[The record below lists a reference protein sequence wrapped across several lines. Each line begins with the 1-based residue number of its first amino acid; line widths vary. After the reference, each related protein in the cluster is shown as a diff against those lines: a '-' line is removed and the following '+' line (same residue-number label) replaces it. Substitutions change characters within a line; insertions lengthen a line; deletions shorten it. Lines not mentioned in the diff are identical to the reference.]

1 VGEGVI
7 VFVGV
12 FVAVTVIVGVLDGVV
27 VFVGVLVGV
36 NVLVG
41 VLVGVGATQL
51 LISQPRLSIIEI
63 QYEVSDN
70 TDGNSKENG
79 RLES

>member
-1 VGEGVI
+1 VGEGVT
-7 VFVGV
+7 VLVGV
-12 FVAVTVIVGVLDGVV
+12 LVAVTVIVGVFDGVT

-36 NVLVG
+36 
-41 VLVGVGATQL
+41 GAIQL
-51 LISQPRLSIIEI
+51 LISQPKSSIIET

>member
-1 VGEGVI
+1 M
-7 VFVGV
+7 F
-12 FVAVTVIVGVLDGVV
+12 DGVT

-36 NVLVG
+36 
-41 VLVGVGATQL
+41 GAMQL
-51 LISQPRLSIIEI
+51 LISQPRSSIIEI

-79 RLES
+79 KFES